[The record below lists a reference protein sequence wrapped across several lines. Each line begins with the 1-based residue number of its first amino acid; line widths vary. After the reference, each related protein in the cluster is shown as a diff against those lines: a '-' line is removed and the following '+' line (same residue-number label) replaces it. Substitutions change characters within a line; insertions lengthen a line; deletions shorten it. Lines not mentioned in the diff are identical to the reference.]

1 MINVVEKA
9 SELAHK
15 DLRQMVENELE
26 LYTTDDNGDL
36 KYRDNYQEIFNNLYE
51 EYYKFL
57 TDEQI

>member
-1 MINVVEKA
+1 MDVVEKA

-36 KYRDNYQEIFNNLYE
+36 IYRDNYQEIFNNLYE
-51 EYYKFL
+51 EYYNFL

>member
-1 MINVVEKA
+1 MINAVEKA

-36 KYRDNYQEIFNNLYE
+36 KYRDKYQEIFNNLYD
-51 EYYKFL
+51 EYFKLL
-57 TDEQI
+57 TDESF